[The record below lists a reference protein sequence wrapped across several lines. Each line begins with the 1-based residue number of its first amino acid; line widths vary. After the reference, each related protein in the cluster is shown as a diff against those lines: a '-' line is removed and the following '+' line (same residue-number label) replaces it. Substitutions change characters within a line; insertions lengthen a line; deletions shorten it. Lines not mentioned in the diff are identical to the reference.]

1 MGRMK
6 EIFMDIYRANKDQL
20 PKELT
25 IGDVA
30 RMKEL
35 EIYNWKEYERELKK
49 SKEENISYNSEKNQ
63 KIIKDEENTND
74 SAIWSSDC
82 PF

>member
-6 EIFMDIYRANKDQL
+6 EIFIEICNANAGQL
-20 PKELT
+20 PKEIT
-25 IGDVA
+25 VGDVT

-35 EIYNWKEYERELKK
+35 EIYNWKEYERELEKL
-49 SKEENISYNSEKNQ
+49 KEKNISYNSEKDQ

-74 SAIWSSDC
+74 SAEWSPGS

>member
-6 EIFMDIYRANKDQL
+6 EIFMDIRRANNGEL
-20 PKELT
+20 PKEIT
-25 IGDVA
+25 VGDVA

-35 EIYNWKEYERELKK
+35 EIYNWRLYEQELKK
-49 SKEENISYNSEKNQ
+49 PKEENISYNSEKNQ
-63 KIIKDEENTND
+63 KIIKDQKNTNT
-74 SAIWSSDC
+74 SAEWSPGC

>member
-1 MGRMK
+1 MK
-6 EIFMDIYRANKDQL
+6 EIFMEIHRANDGKL
-20 PKELT
+20 PKEIT

-35 EIYNWKEYERELKK
+35 EIYNWREYEQELEKP
-49 SKEENISYNSEKNQ
+49 KEENIFYDYEKDQ

-74 SAIWSSDC
+74 SAVWSPGC

>member
-6 EIFMDIYRANKDQL
+6 EVFMDICRENKGQL
-20 PKELT
+20 PKEIT
-25 IGDVA
+25 VGDVA

-35 EIYNWKEYERELKK
+35 EIYNWEEYERELAKNKK
-49 SKEENISYNSEKNQ
+49 EAKYYKSEKSNNN
-63 KIIKDEENTND
+63 KKKKEDNG
-74 SAIWSSDC
+74 WSPGC

>member
-6 EIFMDIYRANKDQL
+6 EIFMDIRRHNDGKL
-20 PKELT
+20 PKEIT

-35 EIYNWKEYERELKK
+35 EIYNWREYERELEKP
-49 SKEENISYNSEKNQ
+49 KEENISYNSEKNQ
-63 KIIKDEENTND
+63 KIIKDQENTND
-74 SAIWSSDC
+74 PAEWSPGC